1 VELSDGNALTQE
13 ALMHRNAPL
22 TPEGRLRL
30 CVRIADGW
38 TVAAAAE
45 SMNISRQCAHKW
57 WQRFQLEGT
66 DGLRDRSSRPHR
78 SPNQTP
84 ARVERRIVALRQ
96 SRKLGP
102 ARLAGIVDVPASTV
116 HRVLVRHG
124 CNRLRWMDRT
134 TGRVIR
140 RIETSRT
147 GELVHIDVK
156 KLARIPKGGGH
167 KKLGREARTGSIV
180 KRGLGY
186 THIHTAI
193 DAYSRL
199 AYSEFAG
206 TENKANCLA
215 FLRRA
220 VIWFNARGITIER
233 ILTDNG
239 NGYRTRDWA
248 TACAELGIQH
258 TRTRPY
264 HPATNGK
271 VERFNRTL
279 LDEWAYART
288 WRSDAQRART
298 LDRWLHR
305 YNHHRHH
312 TAIGGPPISRVTNL
326 AGQNS

>member
-1 VELSDGNALTQE
+1 
-13 ALMHRNAPL
+13 MHANAPL

-30 CVRIADGW
+30 CHRIESGW

-57 WQRFQLEGT
+57 WRRYRDEGI
-66 DGLRDRSSRPHR
+66 DGLRDRSSRPLSCPH
-78 SPNQTP
+78 QTP
-84 ARVERRIVALRQ
+84 ARVERRIVALRK

-102 ARLAGIVDVPASTV
+102 ARLGGIVGVPASTV

-124 CNRLRWMDRT
+124 VNRLRWMDRP

-140 RIETSRT
+140 RIETSRC

-156 KLARIPKGGGH
+156 KLARIPNGGGH
-167 KKLGREARTGSIV
+167 KKLGREARTGSV
-180 KRGLGY
+180 AHKGLGY

-206 TENKANCLA
+206 VENTINCVA
-215 FLRRA
+215 FLDRA
-220 VIWFNARGITIER
+220 VAWFAQRGIVTER

-239 NGYRTRDWA
+239 NGYRSHAWRDR
-248 TACAELGIQH
+248 CAELGIKH
-258 TRTRPY
+258 SRTRPY
-264 HPATNGK
+264 RPATNGK

-279 LDEWAYART
+279 ADEWAYARL
-288 WRSDAQRART
+288 WKSDAARARA
-298 LDRWLHR
+298 LDRFLHR

-312 TAIGGPPISRVTNL
+312 TAIGGPPASRVTNL
-326 AGQNS
+326 ARHNS

>member
-1 VELSDGNALTQE
+1 
-13 ALMHRNAPL
+13 MHGNAPL

-30 CVRIADGW
+30 VHRIEDGW

-57 WQRFQLEGT
+57 WRRYRDEGV
-66 DGLRDRSSRPHR
+66 DGLRDRSSRPLSCPH
-78 SPNQTP
+78 QTP

-96 SRKLGP
+96 SRRLGP
-102 ARLAGIVDVPASTV
+102 ARLAGIVGVPPSTV

-124 CNRLRWMDRT
+124 VNRLRWMDRP
-134 TGRVIR
+134 TGRVVR
-140 RIETSRT
+140 RIDTSRC

-156 KLARIPKGGGH
+156 KLARVPDGGGH
-167 KKLGREARTGSIV
+167 RKLGRTVTKNRP
-180 KRGLGY
+180 GLGY
-186 THIHTAI
+186 SHIHTAI

-206 TENKANCLA
+206 PETADNCTG
-215 FLRRA
+215 FLERA
-220 VIWFNARGITIER
+220 VAWFAHQGIVIER

-239 NGYRTRDWA
+239 PGYRSDAWTRR
-248 TACAELGIQH
+248 CAELGIIH
-258 TRTRPY
+258 TRTKPY

-279 LDEWAYART
+279 VDEWAYARL
-288 WRSDAQRART
+288 WSSEASRRRA
-298 LDRWLHR
+298 LDPWLHR

-312 TAIGGPPISRVTNL
+312 TAIGGPPASRVNNL
-326 AGQNS
+326 AGHNN

>member
-1 VELSDGNALTQE
+1 
-13 ALMHRNAPL
+13 MHRNAPL
-22 TPEGRLRL
+22 TPEGRRRL
-30 CVRIADGW
+30 IDRIESGW
-38 TVAAAAE
+38 SVAAAAE

-57 WQRFQLEGT
+57 WSRWQAEG
-66 DGLRDRSSRPHR
+66 DAGLLDRSSRPIC
-78 SPNQTP
+78 SPNRTP
-84 ARVERRIVALRQ
+84 APIERKIVHLRTKH
-96 SRKLGP
+96 RLGP
-102 ARLAGIVDVPASTV
+102 DRIAGIVGVPASTV

-124 CNRLRWMDRT
+124 MNRLAWMDRP

-140 RIETSRT
+140 RIETSQP

-156 KLARIPKGGGH
+156 KLARVPDGGGH
-167 KKLGREARTGSIV
+167 KIHGRAGTRNGSMS
-180 KRGLGY
+180 KQGSGY

-206 TENKANCLA
+206 IENRDNCVA

-220 VIWFNARGITIER
+220 VDWFAAQGITIDT

-239 NGYRTRDWA
+239 NGYRSHLWRD
-248 TACAELGIQH
+248 TCAELDIQH
-258 TRTRPY
+258 RRTRPY

-279 LDEWAYART
+279 LDEWAYARL
-288 WRSDAQRART
+288 WRSERSRTRA

-312 TAIGGPPISRVTNL
+312 TAIGGPPASRVTNL
-326 AGQNS
+326 SGDNS

>member
-1 VELSDGNALTQE
+1 
-13 ALMHRNAPL
+13 MHGNAPL

-30 CVRIADGW
+30 CHRIESGW

-57 WQRFQLEGT
+57 WRRYREEGEG
-66 DGLRDRSSRPHR
+66 GLVDRSSRPR
-78 SPNQTP
+78 SCPHQTP

-96 SRKLGP
+96 SRRLGP

-124 CNRLRWMDRT
+124 VNRLRWMDRP

-140 RIETSRT
+140 RIETDRC

-156 KLARIPKGGGH
+156 KLARVPNGGGH
-167 KKLGREARTGSIV
+167 RKLGRAVTRN
-180 KRGLGY
+180 RPGLGY

-206 TENKANCLA
+206 VENTINCVA
-215 FLRRA
+215 FLDRA
-220 VIWFNARGITIER
+220 VAWFAHRGITVER

-239 NGYRTRDWA
+239 NGYRSRDWRA
-248 TACAELGIQH
+248 RCAELGIAH

-279 LDEWAYART
+279 ADEWAYARL
-288 WRSDAQRART
+288 WKSERSRALA
-298 LDRWLHR
+298 LDRFLHR

-312 TAIGGPPISRVTNL
+312 TAIGGPPASRVTNL
-326 AGQNS
+326 AGHNT

>member
-1 VELSDGNALTQE
+1 
-13 ALMHRNAPL
+13 MHGNAPL

-30 CVRIADGW
+30 CRRIESGW

-57 WQRFQLEGT
+57 WRRYRD
-66 DGLRDRSSRPHR
+66 DGPAGLVDRSSRPH
-78 SPNQTP
+78 SCPHQTP

-96 SRKLGP
+96 SRRLGP

-124 CNRLRWMDRT
+124 VNRLRWMDRP

-140 RIETSRT
+140 RIETSRC

-156 KLARIPKGGGH
+156 KLARIPDGGGH
-167 KKLGREARTGSIV
+167 RKLGRNIETRRR
-180 KRGLGY
+180 RGAGY

-206 TENKANCLA
+206 VENAVNCVA
-215 FLRRA
+215 FLARA
-220 VIWFNARGITIER
+220 SAWFAQRGITIER

-239 NGYRTRDWA
+239 MGYRSFAWRDL
-248 TACAELGIQH
+248 CADLGIQH
-258 TRTRPY
+258 TRTKPY

-279 LDEWAYART
+279 ADEWAYARL
-288 WRSDAQRART
+288 WKSERSRAVA
-298 LDRWLHR
+298 LDRFLHR

-312 TAIGGPPISRVTNL
+312 TAIGGPPASRVTNL
-326 AGQNS
+326 AGHNN

>member
-1 VELSDGNALTQE
+1 V
-13 ALMHRNAPL
+13 HRNAPL

-30 CVRIADGW
+30 CRRIADGW
-38 TVAAAAE
+38 TVSAAAE
-45 SMNISRQCAHKW
+45 SMNLSRQCAHKW
-57 WQRFQLEGT
+57 WRRYQDEGPA
-66 DGLRDRSSRPHR
+66 GLMDRSSRPR
-78 SPNQTP
+78 SCPHQTA

-96 SRKLGP
+96 SRRLGP
-102 ARLAGIVDVPASTV
+102 ARLAGIVGVPASTV

-124 CNRLRWMDRT
+124 VNRLRWLDRP

-140 RIETSRT
+140 RIETSRP

-156 KLARIPKGGGH
+156 KLARIPAGGGH
-167 KKLGREARTGSIV
+167 KKLGRTTET
-180 KRGLGY
+180 KRRGRVPGGY

-206 TENKANCLA
+206 PEDTTHCVA
-215 FLRRA
+215 FLSRA
-220 VIWFNARGITIER
+220 VAWFAARGVTIER

-239 NGYRTRDWA
+239 NGYRSKPWA
-248 TACAELGIQH
+248 QRCAELDLRH
-258 TRTRPY
+258 SRTRPY
-264 HPATNGK
+264 RPATNGK

-279 LDEWAYART
+279 LDEWAYARLWT
-288 WRSDAQRART
+288 SDASRART

-312 TAIGGPPISRVTNL
+312 TAIGGTPTTRVTNL
-326 AGQNS
+326 AGHNS

>member
-1 VELSDGNALTQE
+1 LV
-13 ALMHRNAPL
+13 HRI
-22 TPEGRLRL
+22 E
-30 CVRIADGW
+30 DGW

-57 WQRFQLEGT
+57 LRRYGEEGLE
-66 DGLRDRSSRPHR
+66 GLRDRSSRPLSCPH
-78 SPNQTP
+78 QTP

-96 SRKLGP
+96 SRRLGP
-102 ARLAGIVDVPASTV
+102 ARLAGIVGVPPSTV

-124 CNRLRWMDRT
+124 VNRLRWMDRP

-140 RIETSRT
+140 RIETSRC

-156 KLARIPKGGGH
+156 KLARVPDGGGH
-167 KKLGREARTGSIV
+167 RKLGRTVTKNRPG
-180 KRGLGY
+180 RGY
-186 THIHTAI
+186 SHIHTAI

-206 TENKANCLA
+206 PETADNCTG
-215 FLRRA
+215 FLDRA
-220 VIWFNARGITIER
+220 VAWFADQGIEIER

-239 NGYRTRDWA
+239 VGYRSFDWRDR
-248 TACAELGIQH
+248 CAELGIVH
-258 TRTRPY
+258 TRTKPY

-279 LDEWAYART
+279 LDEWAYARL
-288 WRSDAQRART
+288 WKSDAARART
-298 LDRWLHR
+298 LDRFLHR

-312 TAIGGPPISRVTNL
+312 TALDGPPISRVNNL

>member
-1 VELSDGNALTQE
+1 
-13 ALMHRNAPL
+13 MHGNAPL

-30 CVRIADGW
+30 CHRIEDGW
-38 TVAAAAE
+38 TVASAAE

-57 WQRFQLEGT
+57 WRRYRDEGV
-66 DGLRDRSSRPHR
+66 DGLVDRSSRPH
-78 SPNQTP
+78 SCPHQTP
-84 ARVERRIVALRQ
+84 AKVERRIVALRQ

-124 CNRLRWMDRT
+124 VNRLRWMDRP
-134 TGRVIR
+134 TGQVIR
-140 RIETSRT
+140 RIKTSRC

-156 KLARIPKGGGH
+156 KLARIPDGGGH
-167 KKLGREARTGSIV
+167 RKLGRTSETMQRAHRAKG
-180 KRGLGY
+180 GY

-206 TENKANCLA
+206 VENTDNCVA

-220 VIWFNARGITIER
+220 VAWFAERGIRIER

-239 NGYRTRDWA
+239 NGYRSFAWRDL
-248 TACAELGIQH
+248 CAELAIKH
-258 TRTRPY
+258 SRTKPY

-279 LDEWAYART
+279 ADEWAYARL
-288 WRSDAQRART
+288 WKSERSRALT
-298 LDRWLHR
+298 LDRFLHR

-312 TAIGGPPISRVTNL
+312 TAIGGPPASRVTNL
-326 AGQNS
+326 AGHNN

>member
-1 VELSDGNALTQE
+1 
-13 ALMHRNAPL
+13 MHGNAPL

-30 CVRIADGW
+30 CRRIEAGW
-38 TVAAAAE
+38 TVASAAE

-57 WQRFQLEGT
+57 WRRYRDEGEA
-66 DGLRDRSSRPHR
+66 GLVDRSSRPH
-78 SPNQTP
+78 SCPHQTS

-96 SRKLGP
+96 SRRLGP

-124 CNRLRWMDRT
+124 VNRLRWMDRP

-140 RIETSRT
+140 RIHTSRC

-156 KLARIPKGGGH
+156 KLARVPDGGGH
-167 KKLGREARTGSIV
+167 RKLGRTTATRP
-180 KRGLGY
+180 RGGGY

-206 TENKANCLA
+206 TENSANCVA
-215 FLRRA
+215 FLERA
-220 VIWFNARGITIER
+220 DAWFAARGIHIER

-239 NGYRTRDWA
+239 TGYRSRDWRDL
-248 TACAELGIQH
+248 CAELGIKH
-258 TRTRPY
+258 SRTKPY

-279 LDEWAYART
+279 ADEWAYARL
-288 WRSDAQRART
+288 WKSERSRARG
-298 LDRWLHR
+298 LDRFLHR
-305 YNHHRHH
+305 YNYHRHH
-312 TAIGGPPISRVTNL
+312 TAIGGPPASRVTNL
-326 AGQNS
+326 AGHNT

>member
-1 VELSDGNALTQE
+1 
-13 ALMHRNAPL
+13 MHSNAPL

-30 CVRIADGW
+30 VQRILDGW

-57 WQRFQLEGT
+57 WRRYRDEGVA
-66 DGLRDRSSRPHR
+66 GLADRSSRPH
-78 SPNQTP
+78 SCPHQTP
-84 ARVERRIVALRQ
+84 AAVERRIVALRQ
-96 SRKLGP
+96 ARKLGP
-102 ARLAGIVDVPASTV
+102 ARLSGIVGVPASTV

-124 CNRLRWMDRT
+124 VNRLRWMDRP

-140 RIETSRT
+140 RIETDHC

-156 KLARIPKGGGH
+156 KLARVPTGGGH
-167 KKLGREARTGSIV
+167 RKLGRAVTKNRP
-180 KRGLGY
+180 GLGY

-193 DAYSRL
+193 DAHSRL

-206 TENKANCLA
+206 VEDAANCTD
-215 FLRRA
+215 FLVRA
-220 VIWFNARGITIER
+220 IAWFAAQGITVER

-239 NGYRTRDWA
+239 VGYRSRVWA
-248 TACAELGIQH
+248 DTCHDLGLVH
-258 TRTRPY
+258 TRTKPY

-279 LDEWAYART
+279 LDEWAYARL
-288 WRSDAQRART
+288 WKSDASRART
-298 LDRWLHR
+298 LDHWLHR

-312 TAIGGPPISRVTNL
+312 TAIGGPPASRVNNL
-326 AGQNS
+326 AGQNN